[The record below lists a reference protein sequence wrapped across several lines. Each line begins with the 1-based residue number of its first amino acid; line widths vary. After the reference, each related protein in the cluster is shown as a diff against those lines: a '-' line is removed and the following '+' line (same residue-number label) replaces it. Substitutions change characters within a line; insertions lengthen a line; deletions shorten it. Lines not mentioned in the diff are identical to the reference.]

1 MSTNTQATVQQLMF
15 DIMNLKQ
22 SQQKLEQTFGR
33 IKKERKLLEV
43 ELIQL
48 LNDNNILERYL
59 DPEINTQGLNSTE
72 IEELFLDSIKYD
84 NDVGA
89 IFKDA
94 RSAAKMLGLPIN

>member
-1 MSTNTQATVQQLMF
+1 MF

-22 SQQKLEQTFGR
+22 SLQKQELASGR
-33 IKKERKLLEV
+33 TREEISLLKV

-84 NDVGA
+84 NDIGA